1 MRPQVSEVDWYIDF
15 VSPCA
20 FLHAEVLARDPLP
33 VRLICKPV
41 LFAGLLERWGQLGP
55 AEIVPKRRFTY
66 RHCLWKADSLGI
78 PMRFPPV
85 HPFNP
90 LAPLRLAIAAGS
102 SFETCLRIFR
112 FVFRDGHGVDEP
124 DAWQSLCDDVGIE
137 GVVDRVADPS
147 VKQAL
152 RANGDEAI
160 ARGVFGVPTLV
171 VGNELFWGVD
181 ATDMCRDHLQ
191 GKPIFESAEMKR
203 LEDLPQ
209 AGRRLPGARG

>member
-1 MRPQVSEVDWYIDF
+1 MRAQVSEVDWYIDF
-15 VSPCA
+15 VSPFA
-20 FLHAEVLARDPLP
+20 FLQAELLAREPLR
-33 VRLICKPV
+33 VRLVCRPL

-55 AEIVPKRRFTY
+55 AEITPKRRFTY
-66 RHCLWKADSLGI
+66 RHCVWKADSLGV

-90 LAPLRLAIAAGS
+90 LALLRLAIAAGS
-102 SFETCLRIFR
+102 GFETCLRIFR
-112 FVFRDGHGVDEP
+112 FVFRDGHSVDES
-124 DAWQSLCDDVGIE
+124 DAWQSLCHDIGIADVAE
-137 GVVDRVADPS
+137 RVADPS

-171 VGNELFWGVD
+171 VGTELFWGVD
-181 ATDMCRDHLQ
+181 ATDMCRDYLQ
-191 GKPIFESAEMKR
+191 GKQVFDSAEMAR

-209 AGRRLPGARG
+209 AGRRLPGNRG